1 MLLKI
6 IAFLKGYIKVK
17 AIGGFPERFLN
28 LCAAA
33 NRDIWQVKTEK
44 DGISFCADIREYKN
58 LRLPARRTGV
68 KMRVAE
74 KHGLPFF
81 VFKYRKRKG
90 LAVGAV
96 CFVLLISF
104 LSGSVWNITVSG
116 NEKLTEEQV
125 IKMLSDAGIREG
137 TRVAKIDEHNTAQR
151 IMLNNPEISW
161 LSINPMG
168 STLYV
173 DVKERKYAPELS
185 DKTPQ
190 NIVAAGDGVI
200 TSIKVNA
207 GDALVKAGDAVTKGQ
222 VLISGIVTLKN
233 GTTVIRAAD
242 GQAQAQVHERVTV
255 FEPFEKPE
263 NLRTGRTKTGRLI
276 HFFGIDIP
284 LFISNGFENYEK
296 EQSFKVL
303 SFAGKNLPIGI
314 YKTVFYELKEQT
326 VTLSEEQAVQLAEQK
341 ADEEIKQRIFQNHQ
355 NEEQDEGFA
364 ERHIVSKE
372 QNTFL
377 RDDGAEITIDCIC
390 VENIAEK
397 QKIEVDN
404 QILPLD

>member
-17 AIGGFPERFLN
+17 AVGGFPERFLN

-96 CFVLLISF
+96 CFVILLGF
-104 LSGSVWNITVSG
+104 LSGSVWRITVSG

-125 IKMLSDAGIREG
+125 VKMLSDAGIKEG
-137 TRVAKIDEHNTAQR
+137 TRVAGIDEHNTAQR
-151 IMLNNPEISW
+151 IILNNPEISW

-190 NIVAAGDGVI
+190 NIVAARDGVI
-200 TSIKVNA
+200 TSVKANA
-207 GDALVKAGDAVTKGQ
+207 GDALVKTGDAVTKGQ

-242 GQAQAQVHERVTV
+242 GQAQAQVCERVTV
-255 FEPFEKPE
+255 FEPFEKTE
-263 NLRTGRTKTGRLI
+263 NLRTGRSKTGRLF

-284 LFISNGFENYEK
+284 LYISSGFENYEK
-296 EQSFKVL
+296 EQSYSAL
-303 SFAGKNLPIGI
+303 SPWGKELPIGM

-326 VTLSEEQAVQLAEQK
+326 VTLSREQVAELAEQK
-341 ADEEIKQRIFQNHQ
+341 AEWEIKQRIFQNQ
-355 NEEQDEGFA
+355 GNEERDEGFA
-364 ERHIVSKE
+364 EQYIVSKE
-372 QNTFL
+372 QRVVF
-377 RDDGAEITIDCIC
+377 REDGAEITVDYICI
-390 VENIAEK
+390 ENIAEK

>member
-1 MLLKI
+1 MLIKI

-17 AIGGFPERFLN
+17 ATGGFPERFLN

-33 NRDIWQVKTEK
+33 NRDIWRVKTEK
-44 DGISFCADIREYKN
+44 DGISFYADIKEYKN

-68 KMRVAE
+68 KMRVTE

-90 LAVGAV
+90 LAVGAA
-96 CFVLLISF
+96 CFVLLLGF

-151 IMLNNPEISW
+151 IILNNPDISW

-190 NIVAAGDGVI
+190 NIVAAKDGVI
-200 TSIKVNA
+200 ASVKANS
-207 GDALVKAGDAVTKGQ
+207 GDALVKTGDAVTKGQ

-242 GQAQAQVHERVTV
+242 GQAQAQVCERVTV
-255 FEPFEKPE
+255 FEPFEKTE
-263 NLRTGRTKTGRLI
+263 KLRTGKTKTGRLFR
-276 HFFGIDIP
+276 FFGIDIP
-284 LFISNGFENYEK
+284 LFISSGFENYEK
-296 EQSFKVL
+296 EQSYNAL
-303 SFAGKNLPIGI
+303 SPAGKKLPIGV
-314 YKTVFYELKEQT
+314 YKTVFYELQEQT
-326 VTLSEEQAVQLAEQK
+326 VTLSQEQAMQSARQK
-341 ADEEIKQRIFQNHQ
+341 ADEEIRRRILQSCR
-355 NEEQDEGFA
+355 NEQPDEEFS
-364 ERHIVSKE
+364 ERHIVSRE
-372 QNTFL
+372 QTEVLKN
-377 RDDGAEITIDCIC
+377 DGAEITVDYICI
-390 VENIAEK
+390 ENIAEK

-404 QILPLD
+404 